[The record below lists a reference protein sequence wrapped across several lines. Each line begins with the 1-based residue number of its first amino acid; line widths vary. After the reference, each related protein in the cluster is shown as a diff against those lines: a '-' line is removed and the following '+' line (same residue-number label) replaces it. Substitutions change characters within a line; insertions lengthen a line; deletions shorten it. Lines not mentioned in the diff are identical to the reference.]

1 MPRFLTFFLLT
12 FACLTGRAQVTYFPP
27 VSGNT
32 WDTLSPE
39 SLGWCTSEIPALY
52 DFLATND
59 TKAFMVLKD
68 GRIVMERYFGSFQ
81 RDSLWYWASAGK
93 TLTSFL
99 AGIAHQE
106 GKLDLDAPT
115 SDYLGPGWTSCTPED
130 EEAITVRHQLTMTSG
145 LNDGVPDHYC
155 TLDTCLVCIAPPGT
169 RWAYHNG
176 PYTLLDGV
184 IENATGQNLNLFHA
198 QRVKLPTGMT
208 GLFVKV
214 GYNNVYFSTARSMAR
229 FGLLILNKGVWN
241 GKPIMTD
248 SAYFHQM
255 VNTSQSLNKSYG
267 YLWWLNGKESFMAP
281 GFQFVIPGPLSKSA
295 PSDMVSALGKNGQI
309 LNVVP
314 SENLVVLRLGDEPGS
329 GEVGFALNESI
340 WTYLNAIRCAS
351 GVESAG
357 SEPSPTLTPN
367 PVQQRCTVRFPGRSF
382 RTVVSDLSGR
392 PLMDLPEAWEETD
405 IDLADVPGGLY
416 LVRILM
422 ADKPPVS
429 LPLLKQP

>member
-1 MPRFLTFFLLT
+1 MPRLVTILLLSSLS
-12 FACLTGRAQVTYFPP
+12 LTGRAQVTYFPP
-27 VSGNT
+27 LTGNS

-39 SLGWCTSEIPALY
+39 SLGWCSSEIPALY

-59 TKAFMVLKD
+59 TKAFLVLKD

-93 TLTSFL
+93 TLTAFL

-106 GKLDLDAPT
+106 GKLVLDAPT
-115 SDYLGPGWTSCTPED
+115 SDYLGPGWTGCTPEN
-130 EEAITVRHQLTMTSG
+130 EEAITVLNQLTMTSG
-145 LNDGVPDHYC
+145 LDDGVPNLYC

-184 IENATGQNLNLFHA
+184 IENATGQNLNLYLA
-198 QRVKLPTGMT
+198 QKVKQPTGMT

-229 FGLLILNKGVWN
+229 FGLLILNRGVWN
-241 GKPIMTD
+241 GKTVMSDT
-248 SAYFHQM
+248 AYFHKM
-255 VNTSQSLNKSYG
+255 VNTSQPLNKSYG

-295 PSDMVSALGKNGQI
+295 PPDMVSALGKNGQI

-340 WTYLNAIRCAS
+340 WSYLNAIRCAS
-351 GVESAG
+351 SVEEKGAG
-357 SEPSPTLTPN
+357 PLPSLTPN
-367 PVQQRCTVRFPGRSF
+367 PVQQHCTVNFPGQSF
-382 RTVVSDLSGR
+382 RTVVSDLAGR
-392 PLMDLPEAWEETD
+392 TLKELPEAREETV
-405 IDLADVPGGLY
+405 IDLSGVPAGLY
-416 LVRILM
+416 VVRILTK
-422 ADKPPVS
+422 DRVPIDLRLV
-429 LPLLKQP
+429 KQD